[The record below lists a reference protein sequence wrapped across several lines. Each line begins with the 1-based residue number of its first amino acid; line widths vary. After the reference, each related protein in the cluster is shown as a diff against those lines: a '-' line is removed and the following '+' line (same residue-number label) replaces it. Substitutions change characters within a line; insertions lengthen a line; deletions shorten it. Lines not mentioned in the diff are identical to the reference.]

1 VTQRYAIIGDPVAH
15 SRSPAMHNAA
25 FAACGIDATY
35 EAFRVRADGLERF
48 AAEARRLPLAGF
60 NVTTPLKES
69 ILTYLDEVS
78 DEAAAI
84 KAVNAVRVDGTR
96 WIGDNTDG
104 AGFVA
109 GLADLWEWKP
119 AGASAVIA
127 GSGPAA
133 RAIAC
138 ALRAAGAVTI
148 SCWARDA
155 QAARAI
161 GPPPH
166 RPPDLFVSALPAV
179 AELPDEILEFIGP
192 ATRIADVNYAGVRSP
207 VPAGL
212 GAVRG
217 DGLAMLL
224 HQGAL
229 SFSWWTGLPA
239 PLPAMRRALGP
250 VETGQ
255 SGE

>member
-1 VTQRYAIIGDPVAH
+1 MTQRYAIIGDPVAH

-35 EAFRVRADGLERF
+35 EAFRVRTAGLEAF
-48 AAEARRLPLAGF
+48 VVEARRLPLAGF
-60 NVTTPLKES
+60 SVTTPLKES

-78 DEAAAI
+78 DGAAAI
-84 KAVNAVRVDGTR
+84 KAVNTVRVDNAR

-109 GLADLWEWKP
+109 GLADMWQWTP
-119 AGASAVIA
+119 AGASALVA

-133 RAIAC
+133 RAIAQ
-138 ALRAAGAVTI
+138 ALRSAGAVTL

-155 QAARAI
+155 NAARAI
-161 GPPPH
+161 GPPPQ
-166 RPPDLFVSALPAV
+166 RPPDIFVSALPAV
-179 AELPDEILEFIGP
+179 AELPDEVLEFIGP
-192 ATRIADVNYAGVRSP
+192 ATKVVDVNYAAARSP
-207 VPAGL
+207 VPVGL
-212 GAVRG
+212 GSARS

-229 SFSWWTGLPA
+229 AFTWWTGLPP
-239 PLPAMRRALGP
+239 PLAAMRQALGA
-250 VETGQ
+250 VE
-255 SGE
+255 SGGSVE